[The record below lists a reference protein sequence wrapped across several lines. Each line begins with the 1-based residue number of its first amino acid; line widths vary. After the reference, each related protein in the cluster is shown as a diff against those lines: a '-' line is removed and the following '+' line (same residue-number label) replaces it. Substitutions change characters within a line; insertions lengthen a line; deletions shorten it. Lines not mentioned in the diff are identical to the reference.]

1 MKRTFIVFLSAGL
14 ALAACNDQGNKQTDA
29 TTADSTP
36 AVTTTEPVKEPAIK
50 EETITYKGDGVTMK
64 GFLAYDSSNTG
75 KRPAVLIVHEWW
87 GLNDYPKMRAR
98 ELAKLGYVAFAMD
111 MFGDGKTVDNPGAA
125 EKMVTPFYKNPQKA
139 KTRMDAALSTL
150 RGLPQTDSASV
161 AAIGYCF
168 GGGMVIN
175 AARLGENVN
184 GVVSFHGSL
193 LGTPAK
199 KELLKAKILVCNGG
213 DDKFLPPADIEQFK
227 KQMDSI
233 GADYSFKNYANAG
246 HAFTNPN
253 ATAIGEKFKIP
264 IAYNAAADTASWND
278 MKVFFDRIFK

>member
-1 MKRTFIVFLSAGL
+1 MKRSFIVFITAGMV
-14 ALAACNDQGNKQTDA
+14 LAACNDQSNKETD
-29 TTADSTP
+29 TTADST
-36 AVTTTEPVKEPAIK
+36 AAAAATEPVKEAAVK

-64 GFLAYDSSNTG
+64 GFVAYDSSGTG

-111 MFGDGKTVDNPGAA
+111 MFGDGKVVDNPGAA
-125 EKMVTPFYKNPQKA
+125 EKMVTPFYQNPKKA
-139 KTRMDAALSTL
+139 KARMDAALATL
-150 RGLPQTDSASV
+150 RGLPQTDSAKV
-161 AAIGYCF
+161 AVIGYCF
-168 GGGMVIN
+168 GGGMAIN
-175 AARLGENVN
+175 AARLGEHVN

-199 KELLKAKILVCNGG
+199 KELLKAKILVCNGA
-213 DDKFLPPADIEQFK
+213 DDKFLPPADIDQFK

-233 GADYSFKNYANAG
+233 GADYTFKDYPNAG

-253 ATAIGEKFKIP
+253 ATNIGKQFNIP
-264 IAYNAAADTASWND
+264 IAYNAAADSASWKD
-278 MKVFFDRIFK
+278 MREFLDRIFK